1 VGGPTHGHTLYRQ
14 GGTVIHRLPAE
25 VKVVAAVLFAV
36 MVVATPRERFAAFG
50 AYAVLVLTGLVVAR
64 LPAGWV
70 ARRALIEVPFVVL
83 ALLLP
88 FTGGAPH
95 VELLGVTVSEHGA
108 LSGWNILAKGTL
120 GVLTSILLASTTPV
134 RELLMGLERLHLPPV
149 LVHIAAFM
157 VRYLDVVLDQARR
170 MRIARISRG
179 HDPRFLWQVS
189 AFARSIGSLFIRSFE
204 RGERVYLAMV
214 SRGYAGSM
222 PQLSDR
228 TATAREWATALSLP
242 FAAGAIMVWS
252 WTVR

>member
-1 VGGPTHGHTLYRQ
+1 VGGPTHGHSLYLERSSP
-14 GGTVIHRLPAE
+14 IHRLPAE

-36 MVVATPRERFAAFG
+36 AVVATPRERFVAFG
-50 AYAVLVLTGLVVAR
+50 GYAVLLLSAMAVAR

-83 ALLLP
+83 AVLLP

-95 VELLGVTVSEHGA
+95 VEVLGITVSEHGA

-134 RELLMGLERLHLPPV
+134 RELLHGLERLHLPPV

-170 MRIARISRG
+170 MRIARISRA

-214 SRGYAGSM
+214 SRGYTGSM
-222 PQLSDR
+222 PRLTDQG
-228 TATAREWATALSLP
+228 ATAGQWVTALALP
-242 FAAGAIMVWS
+242 AAAAMIMVWA
-252 WTVR
+252 WTTR

>member
-14 GGTVIHRLPAE
+14 GSSPIHRLPAE
-25 VKVVAAVLFAV
+25 VKIVAAVVFAV
-36 MVVATPRERFAAFG
+36 VVVATPRERFAAFA
-50 AYAVLVLTGLVVAR
+50 AYAVLLGVGLAVAR
-64 LPAGWV
+64 LPATWV
-70 ARRALIEVPFVVL
+70 ARRAVIEAPFVLL

-95 VELLGVTVSEHGA
+95 IELLGLTVSEHGA

-120 GVLTSILLASTTPV
+120 GVVTSILLASTTPV
-134 RELLMGLERLHLPPV
+134 RALLMGLERLHLPPV

-179 HDPRFLWQVS
+179 HDPRFLWQVT
-189 AFARSIGSLFIRSFE
+189 ATARSIGSLFIRSFE

-214 SRGYAGSM
+214 SRGYTGSM
-222 PQLSDR
+222 PALSTER
-228 TATAREWATALSLP
+228 ATAAQWASAMSLP
-242 FAAGAIMVWS
+242 AVASAVLVWS
-252 WTVR
+252 WTAR

>member
-1 VGGPTHGHTLYRQ
+1 VGGPTHGHALYRQ
-14 GGTVIHRLPAE
+14 GGSVIHRLPAE

-50 AYAVLVLTGLVVAR
+50 AYAVLLAVALAVAGLP
-64 LPAGWV
+64 PAWV
-70 ARRALIEVPFVVL
+70 ARRALIEAPFVLL

-88 FTGGAPH
+88 FTGGAPY
-95 VELLGVTVSEHGA
+95 VELFGVTVSEHGA

-120 GVLTSILLASTTPV
+120 GVVTSILLAATTPV
-134 RELLMGLERLHLPPV
+134 RALLMGLERLHLPPV

-189 AFARSIGSLFIRSFE
+189 ATARSIGSLFIRSFE

-214 SRGYAGSM
+214 SRGYTGSM
-222 PQLSDR
+222 PVLSSER
-228 TATAREWATALSLP
+228 AGAAQWAVAMTLP
-242 FAAGAIMVWS
+242 VAAGAVLVWS
-252 WTVR
+252 WTTR